1 MRINAVLNADGGT
14 LRTTDLEAYCAE
26 VVDLFA
32 EAGHDLRCHC
42 TPGHKLSEALA
53 SSFDDRE
60 AGAVI
65 AAGGDG
71 TISAAAAVA
80 WRTGKPL
87 GVIPAGTM
95 NLFARSLGIPLEIR
109 DAARALAHHTIDN
122 CDIATANGRP
132 YLHQFSVGFH
142 PHMVRLRNAREY
154 HSRLGKIAASLLA
167 ALEAVRRPPK
177 FNVDIAIDGN
187 RTRERLSS
195 LAVSNNPYGDGHLP
209 YADDPTT
216 GELGVYTARPATV
229 SANAGML
236 ADLVVGTWRANP
248 DIVERLGKRVA
259 LSFGRV
265 PRKAKAV
272 IDGELIDLP
281 ETVEIKIHPGE
292 LRILRPVQDG
302 E

>member
-14 LRTTDLEAYCAE
+14 LRTTDLDAYCAE
-26 VVDLFA
+26 IVACFA
-32 EAGHDLRCHC
+32 EAGHELRCHC
-42 TPGHKLSEALA
+42 TSGRKLVEAL
-53 SSFDDRE
+53 SDGFDD
-60 AGAVI
+60 ADADAVI

-71 TISAAAAVA
+71 TISAAAAIA

-95 NLFARSLGIPLEIR
+95 NLFARSLGMPLEIR
-109 DAARALAHHTIDN
+109 EAARALARHTIGD

-142 PHMVRLRNAREY
+142 PHMVRLRNARDY
-154 HSRLGKIAASLLA
+154 KSRLGKIAASLLA

-177 FNVDIAIDGN
+177 FNVEIAIDGD
-187 RTRERLSS
+187 RSSERLSS
-195 LAVSNNPYGDGHLP
+195 LAVSNNPYGDSHLP
-209 YADDPTT
+209 YADNPTT
-216 GELGVYTARPATV
+216 GELAIYTARPATA

-248 DIVERLGKRVA
+248 DIVERRGKRVT
-259 LSFGRV
+259 LGFSHLR
-265 PRKAKAV
+265 RKAKAV

-281 ETVEIKIHPGE
+281 EKVEIEMHPGE
-292 LRILRPVQDG
+292 LRVMRPAL
-302 E
+302 EE